1 MSSGRITKYEMD
13 TLKFNAGMRQQNIA
27 TTRQPRIDT
36 KQQREVGEDDDEYQ
50 EVSRL
55 FLFTMTGIF
64 SLILVLTL

>member
-1 MSSGRITKYEMD
+1 MD

-36 KQQREVGEDDDEYQ
+36 EQQREVGEDDDEYQ

-55 FLFTMTGIF
+55 FLFYHDGY
-64 SLILVLTL
+64 L